1 MFRTKASHD
10 TSRSINLNLQHPL
23 LRQPLR
29 HVKFRFVRIPTSSG
43 QNCVQISY
51 PSAGFDSH
59 FFGKTWN
66 LHVDLEELFF
76 WAFSGKRE
84 LFTLFHWEDLTF
96 MVQIPFPTQTR
107 FKFPTPPPPPSTVRR
122 VEVQILGMKGKGL
135 RWYLKSW
142 KNQSES

>member
-10 TSRSINLNLQHPL
+10 ASRSINLNLQHPL

-84 LFTLFHWEDLTF
+84 LFTLFHWKDLTF

-107 FKFPTPPPPPSTVRR
+107 FKFTTPPAL
-122 VEVQILGMKGKGL
+122 LGELRYKSEEWKGKGL